1 MTYDSDSPSTSTHS
15 TNSTK
20 SSNLIPVESLPFER
34 IANVTEQTCLDDNNE
49 PYLFDAWI
57 VNLTSPVQTRD
68 LIRFSTH
75 HRLEDKKCERTKHL
89 RRIRKAFPYD
99 KVDCGPNTDTSN
111 LAGLDY
117 CISVLLAEATPE
129 LTKERVRELLAKT
142 STQVKDLDPYIL
154 RVPSRRATTPEEYTA
169 CQKYWPVSF
178 TPKAQFVNGFTYDY
192 WDSRKLDWV
201 MNGLD
206 TAKALAMEAKE
217 RGELPIAAHVSSPP
231 LDIPIPPGYPPPTP
245 NMTAL
250 GYDTRCSSG
259 NPLNHAI
266 FNCVRKVGEL
276 RYKADAETTT
286 MNGSGSNVDKRD
298 SEVSDSNNSST
309 TSSSSSTTIQPTLS
323 GINACQNGAEYLC
336 TSLTLFATHEPCM
349 MCAMALVHSR
359 VRDIY
364 YLRKSK
370 SSGGCGSVYSVHE
383 MQNLNHHFEAWS
395 LDQHH
400 PLCSGLEIDDD
411 ISP

>member
-1 MTYDSDSPSTSTHS
+1 MSFIHFLS
-15 TNSTK
+15 
-20 SSNLIPVESLPFER
+20 LIITQV
-34 IANVTEQTCLDDNNE
+34 N
-49 PYLFDAWI
+49 AWI

-89 RRIRKAFPYD
+89 RRIRKAFPYEN
-99 KVDCGPNTDTSN
+99 VDCGPHTATSN
-111 LAGLDY
+111 LPGLDY
-117 CISVLLAEATPE
+117 CISVLLAEATPD
-129 LTKERVRELLAKT
+129 LTKDKVKQLLSRT
-142 STQVKDLDPYIL
+142 SAQVTDLDPYIL
-154 RVPSRRATTPEEYTA
+154 KVPSRRATTGEEYNA

-192 WDSRKLDWV
+192 WDVRKLDWV

-206 TAKALAMEAKE
+206 KAKSLAYEAKS

-231 LDIPIPPGYPPPTP
+231 IEIPVPPGYPPPTP

-286 MNGSGSNVDKRD
+286 INGNDNEKR
-298 SEVSDSNNSST
+298 
-309 TSSSSSTTIQPTLS
+309 SSSTQPNTTANNTPTLS
-323 GINACQNGAEYLC
+323 GLNACQNGAEYLC
-336 TSLTLFATHEPCM
+336 TSLTLFSTHEPCM

-364 YLRKSK
+364 FLKKST
-370 SSGGCGSVYSVHE
+370 SSGGCGSVYGVHE
-383 MQNLNHHFEAWS
+383 MQNLNHHFEAWCLNS
-395 LDQHH
+395 EH
-400 PLCSGLEIDDD
+400 PLSNGLDLDDH